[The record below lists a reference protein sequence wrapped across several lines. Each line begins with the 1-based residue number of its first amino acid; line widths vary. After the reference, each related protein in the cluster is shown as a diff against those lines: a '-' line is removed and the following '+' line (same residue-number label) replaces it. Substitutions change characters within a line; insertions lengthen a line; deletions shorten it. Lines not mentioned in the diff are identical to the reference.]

1 MEECPICYNPTNEW
15 IDSVNSSCSH
25 TLCIECFL
33 KLSRTR
39 DPCCAI
45 CRADYR
51 NSVITFGDINS
62 STPRRLAND
71 DNAFITAVTEA
82 AAAPLDQRPV
92 VIKAKLEE
100 FKKSTELY
108 QKQWLRITSDE
119 GKVRQ
124 YLFDK
129 THSQAVVDEFDSAW
143 ICATEIREMNDAQ
156 KPVLFNIPETITIL
170 CDWYDNARGD
180 DDNEGMLRIDTSL
193 KLLKKKYSSNKMPF
207 EVNLD
212 LNIRYTY

>member
-1 MEECPICYNPTNEW
+1 MEECPICYKPSSEW

-33 KLSRTR
+33 KLSRAR
-39 DPCCAI
+39 EPCCAL

-51 NSVITFGDINS
+51 NSVLTFGDITS
-62 STPRRLAND
+62 STPRRLANRD
-71 DNAFITAVTEA
+71 TAFITAVTEA
-82 AAAPLDQRPV
+82 AAAPLEQRPM

-108 QKQWLRITSDE
+108 QKQWLRITSAED
-119 GKVRQ
+119 KVRQ

-129 THSQAVVDEFDSAW
+129 THSQDTVDDFDSAW
-143 ICATEIREMNDAQ
+143 TCATEIREMNDDQ
-156 KPVLFNIPETITIL
+156 KPVPFNIPETITIL

-180 DDNEGMLRIDTSL
+180 DDNEIMLRIDTSL
-193 KLLKKKYSSNKMPF
+193 KLLKKKYSSKEMPF

-212 LNIRYTY
+212 LNIRYNY